1 MRHMSVC
8 TAARAAGRPGSRRDG
23 SRL

>member
-1 MRHMSVC
+1 MSVC